1 MHSVSKRHH
10 DLCVIRE
17 PDEAGTSRRPPVKV
31 VGANGYHEG
40 DIDELREMEEE
51 SEEMND
57 LLRDYDE
64 KELESELEVAYN
76 RYHEPVAT
84 DDDIATDPGQ
94 PLAVNLPVDIL
105 ETVFAHLSV
114 QDMMNCSLV
123 CTRWST
129 ICRREKVSESLVI
142 VV

>member
-1 MHSVSKRHH
+1 M
-10 DLCVIRE
+10 E
-17 PDEAGTSRRPPVKV
+17 V
-31 VGANGYHEG
+31 VETKGYHED

-64 KELESELEVAYN
+64 KELESELGVAYS

-94 PLAVNLPVDIL
+94 PLAVNIPVDIL

-142 VV
+142 VD

>member
-1 MHSVSKRHH
+1 MCMCVCVVY
-10 DLCVIRE
+10 DLACHRE
-17 PDEAGTSRRPPVKV
+17 P
-31 VGANGYHEG
+31 
-40 DIDELREMEEE
+40 EE
-51 SEEMND
+51 
-57 LLRDYDE
+57 
-64 KELESELEVAYN
+64 
-76 RYHEPVAT
+76 
-84 DDDIATDPGQ
+84 TDPGQ

-129 ICRREKVSESLVI
+129 ICRREKVISESHMI

>member
-1 MHSVSKRHH
+1 
-10 DLCVIRE
+10 
-17 PDEAGTSRRPPVKV
+17 
-31 VGANGYHEG
+31 
-40 DIDELREMEEE
+40 
-51 SEEMND
+51 MND
-57 LLRDYDE
+57 GSCCHD
-64 KELESELEVAYN
+64 
-76 RYHEPVAT
+76 
-84 DDDIATDPGQ
+84 DDDIAGQ
-94 PLAVNLPVDIL
+94 ALAVNLPVDIL

>member
-1 MHSVSKRHH
+1 MISVSRK
-10 DLCVIRE
+10 
-17 PDEAGTSRRPPVKV
+17 P
-31 VGANGYHEG
+31 
-40 DIDELREMEEE
+40 
-51 SEEMND
+51 
-57 LLRDYDE
+57 E
-64 KELESELEVAYN
+64 KERATSNEHESTVT
-76 RYHEPVAT
+76 T
-84 DDDIATDPGQ
+84 DDDIVTDPEQ